1 MQGPGIQPRGA
12 TVLVG
17 AVLIALLGL
26 GVTVAPV
33 PYVVLQPGPTVD
45 TLGERDGVPVI
56 EIEGEGL
63 AADGT
68 AGENAGELR
77 LTTVSV
83 RPDISVLDAVW
94 AWFDDEEAV
103 VPAELVYPPG
113 QSRQEVE
120 ERNTEQ
126 FTRSQSAAEAA
137 AMRHLGYPVRVSV
150 ADVAAG
156 GPAAGVL
163 APGDIITA
171 VDGTEVNQTEDL
183 TRLVSERPVGTTLE
197 VEYERDG
204 EPATAKLTT
213 APDPEDANVSRIG
226 VVITAEVD
234 HPYELT
240 IELDRIGGPS
250 AGLMFALGII
260 DKIDPED
267 LTGGRIIAGTGSIT
281 ADGEVGP
288 IGGVPQKLVAARAAG
303 ATAFLVPA
311 ANCPEAVA
319 NAPDGLILIEV
330 ETLTDALD
338 GLAALR
344 AGEEPETCD

>member
-1 MQGPGIQPRGA
+1 MQRRGA

-26 GVTVAPV
+26 GVTAAPV

-56 EIEGEGL
+56 EIEGEGIE
-63 AADGT
+63 ADGA
-68 AGENAGELR
+68 AGASAGELR

-83 RPDISVLDAVW
+83 RPDISVVDAVR

-103 VPAELVYPPG
+103 VPEELVYPPG
-113 QSRQEVE
+113 ESRQEVE
-120 ERNTEQ
+120 ERNNQQ
-126 FTRSQSAAEAA
+126 FAQSQSAAEAA
-137 AMRHLGYPVRVSV
+137 AMRYLGYPVRVAV
-150 ADVAAG
+150 AEVVAG
-156 GPAAGVL
+156 GPADGVL
-163 APGDIITA
+163 APGDFITS
-171 VDGTEVNQTEDL
+171 VDGTEVTEPEDL
-183 TRLVSERPVGTTLE
+183 TELITSQPVGTTVE
-197 VEYERDG
+197 VEYLRDG

-213 APDPEDANVSRIG
+213 APDPEDASVSRIG
-226 VVITAEVD
+226 VMITAEVD
-234 HPYELT
+234 HPYELS

-267 LTGGRIIAGTGSIT
+267 LTGGQIIAGTGSI
-281 ADGEVGP
+281 AFDGSVGA
-288 IGGVPQKLVAARAAG
+288 IGGIPQKLIAAREAG

-311 ANCPEAVA
+311 PNCPEAVA

-330 ETLTDALD
+330 ETLEEALA

-344 AGEEPETCD
+344 AGEPPNTCD